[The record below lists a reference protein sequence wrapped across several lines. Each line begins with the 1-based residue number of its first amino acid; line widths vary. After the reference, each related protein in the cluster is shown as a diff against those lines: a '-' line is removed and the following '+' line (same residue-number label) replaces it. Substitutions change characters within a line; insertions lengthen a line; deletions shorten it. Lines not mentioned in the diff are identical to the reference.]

1 MLRIVNLEEITNI
14 LLCVPSLINLQENK
28 DTNFI
33 PEAKRW
39 LLELEKI
46 LERNKIPAAGTVAS
60 LRSVLISSERGAI
73 PVNIEFQSR
82 ATGRKIREA
91 TAAYVIRQANDIVS
105 NLIRKDQE
113 RISEAERI
121 TRQLISMTKVKG
133 LIREHPHQENF
144 AERLRAIWRMMSADQ
159 SLSQGTQSVEG
170 LIGPNDALI
179 ILDRSITQDIEHNL
193 IRPNHPHIHDKV
205 QET

>member
-1 MLRIVNLEEITNI
+1 MLRIVNLEEITDM
-14 LLCVPSLINLQENK
+14 LLRVPSLINLQENK

-46 LERNKIPAAGTVAS
+46 LERNKIPAAGAVAS
-60 LRSVLISSERGAI
+60 LRGVLISSERGAI
-73 PVNIEFQSR
+73 PVSIEFQSR

-91 TAAYVIRQANDIVS
+91 TAAYVVRQANDIVS

-121 TRQLISMTKVKG
+121 TRQLVSMAKAKG
-133 LIREHPHQENF
+133 LIREHPYQDNF
-144 AERLRAIWRMMSADQ
+144 AERLRVIWRMMSADQ
-159 SLSQGTQSVEG
+159 ALSQGTQSVEG

-193 IRPNHPHIHDKV
+193 LRPNHPHIHDKV